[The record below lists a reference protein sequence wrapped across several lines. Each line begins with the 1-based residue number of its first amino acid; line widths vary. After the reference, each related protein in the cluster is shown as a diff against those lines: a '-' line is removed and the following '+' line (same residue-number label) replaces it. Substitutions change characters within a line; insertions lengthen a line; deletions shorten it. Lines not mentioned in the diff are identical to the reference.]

1 MWMTINNKRIQTCF
15 LLCSLLFLECFNYGI
30 VSLAPLGASGINEPA
45 SSWSS
50 EANAAMG
57 DRVNADLDAMAAV
70 SDSTRLTPAPGGKT
84 RGLGFTYNYFF
95 SAVISALLLAGLLSY
110 LRLSRQIYFQFD
122 SLQIT
127 NFLHQTDGK
136 K

>member
-1 MWMTINNKRIQTCF
+1 MRITINNKPIQTCF
-15 LLCSLLFLECFNYGI
+15 LLCSLLLLECFNYGI
-30 VSLAPLGASGINEPA
+30 IFLAPLGASGINEPA
-45 SSWSS
+45 SWSGEVNS
-50 EANAAMG
+50 AMG
-57 DRVNADLDAMAAV
+57 DRVNADLDVMAAV
-70 SDSTRLTPAPGGKT
+70 SDSTRLTLAPTGKT

-95 SAVISALLLAGLLSY
+95 SAVMSALLLAGLLSY

-127 NFLHQTDGK
+127 AFLHQKDGK